1 MSDPDPAARLRPPA
15 SGFPAKLSDVA
26 YAAIFGRIASGEYRV
41 DSRLPTENALAA
53 DLSVSRPVVREAL
66 ARLRDDGIVV
76 SRRGSGT
83 YVVRTPAQEVIRP
96 SPLLSLGDMRHC
108 LQFRISFEGE
118 AAWHAAHHGGD
129 RSGLTR
135 AIERLESGL
144 TAEVIGAEDD
154 FLFHQAVAECTGNR
168 FFITVMSDL
177 RESIMSGMDITRSF
191 GSLRARVHAQ
201 HLEIHEAILAND
213 ADAAKSAMR
222 RHLESA
228 MRRAFDGLDEQI
240 HLRD

>member
-1 MSDPDPAARLRPPA
+1 MSHADPAARPRPPQTG
-15 SGFPAKLSDVA
+15 SPAKLSDVA
-26 YAAIFGRIASGEYRV
+26 YAKIFGRIASGEYPV
-41 DSRLPTENALAA
+41 ESRLPTENALSLI
-53 DLSVSRPVVREAL
+53 LSVSRPVLREAL

-83 YVVRTPAQEVIRP
+83 YVVRTPEQEVIRP

-118 AAWHAAHHGGD
+118 TAWHAARAAGD
-129 RSGLTR
+129 RAVLTR
-135 AIERLESGL
+135 AIERLEAGL
-144 TAEVIGAEDD
+144 TAEVIGADD
-154 FLFHQAVAECTGNR
+154 DYLFHRAVAECTGNR
-168 FFITVMSDL
+168 FFVAVMSDL

-201 HLEIHEAILAND
+201 HLEIHDAIMGND
-213 ADAAKSAMR
+213 PEAAKSAMR

-228 MRRAFDGLDEQI
+228 MRRAFEGIGD
-240 HLRD
+240 